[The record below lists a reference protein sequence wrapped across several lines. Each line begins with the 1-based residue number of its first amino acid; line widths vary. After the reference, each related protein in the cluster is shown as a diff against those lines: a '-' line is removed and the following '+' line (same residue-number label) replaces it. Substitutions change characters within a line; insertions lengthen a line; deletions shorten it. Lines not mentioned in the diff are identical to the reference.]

1 MATTE
6 PASHRK
12 TLGATVVANNYWA
25 LTPEQRERRK
35 EQMREYARRHRP
47 ENTRRKRAQYRK
59 QGSRRPHGIH
69 LQVKDFVISQK
80 IAAGQC
86 VDCHLPCE
94 EWNHVMFAYD
104 HLDRTQKLFA
114 ISKAYKMK
122 NVTLDLLAAEIAKCE
137 LVCHNCHAYRTWVDR
152 AHDSIDRDSIVCE
165 LPLLELMQQ

>member
-1 MATTE
+1 M
-6 PASHRK
+6 
-12 TLGATVVANNYWA
+12 ANNYWA

-47 ENTRRKRAQYRK
+47 ENARRKRAQYRK
-59 QGSRRPHGIH
+59 HGNARPHGTYEQIRNY
-69 LQVKDFVISQK
+69 VISQK
-80 IAAGQC
+80 VAAGQC
-86 VDCHLPCE
+86 ADCWLPCE

-122 NVTLDLLAAEIAKCE
+122 NVSFDLLASEIAKCE

-152 AHDSIDRDSIVCE
+152 AHDSIDREPIVIE
-165 LPLLELMQQ
+165 LPLLELMQCS